1 MSIIIMLNLQITDT
15 FVIFPAL
22 VFLVSILFNMTD
34 WLSSRFY
41 EEGST
46 ETKLNVQV
54 LSWEFES
61 VSAVCS
67 REEILWVPI
76 TA

>member
-1 MSIIIMLNLQITDT
+1 MSIIVMLNLQITDT
-15 FVIFPAL
+15 FVIYPAL

-46 ETKLNVQV
+46 ETSTMKDISSGQQKKT
-54 LSWEFES
+54 
-61 VSAVCS
+61 
-67 REEILWVPI
+67 RQHH
-76 TA
+76 TAT

>member
-1 MSIIIMLNLQITDT
+1 MSGLIMSIIIMLNLQITDT
-15 FVIFPAL
+15 FVIYPAL

-46 ETKLNVQV
+46 ETRLNTQV
-54 LSWEFES
+54 LCWKFET

-67 REEILWVPI
+67 LHPWN
-76 TA
+76 

>member
-15 FVIFPAL
+15 FVIYPAL

-46 ETKLNVQV
+46 ETSTMKDISSGQQKKT
-54 LSWEFES
+54 
-61 VSAVCS
+61 
-67 REEILWVPI
+67 RQHH
-76 TA
+76 TAT

>member
-15 FVIFPAL
+15 FVIYPAV

-41 EEGST
+41 EENIFSKLSETCYTST
-46 ETKLNVQV
+46 NNDFDGKRSHFYNFLNAN
-54 LSWEFES
+54 SF
-61 VSAVCS
+61 
-67 REEILWVPI
+67 
-76 TA
+76 

>member
-15 FVIFPAL
+15 FVIYPAV

-46 ETKLNVQV
+46 ETRLNICL
-54 LSWEFES
+54 LS
-61 VSAVCS
+61 A
-67 REEILWVPI
+67 PI
-76 TA
+76 IQHNAGAEKSELKADKC

>member
-1 MSIIIMLNLQITDT
+1 MSLIIMLNLQITDT
-15 FVIFPAL
+15 FVTGPAL

-54 LSWEFES
+54 LS
-61 VSAVCS
+61 
-67 REEILWVPI
+67 
-76 TA
+76 

>member
-15 FVIFPAL
+15 FVIYPAV

-46 ETKLNVQV
+46 ETRLNTKV
-54 LSWEFES
+54 LGWEFET
-61 VSAVCS
+61 VSAICS
-67 REEILWVPI
+67 MHPWHQC
-76 TA
+76 